1 MTNLTRVEAGERS
14 ALIEVTGYRV
24 ELDLAQGATTFES
37 SSTVRFSCAEPGAS
51 TFLDVKPQRLHRAT
65 LNDVAIDLADFDG
78 ERIALTGLA
87 LANEV
92 VVTATMTYSNDGQG
106 LHRAV
111 DMADDRHYVFGHS
124 FLDAAPRVFACF
136 DQPDL
141 KAPYDVSVTAPPEWI
156 VLGNG
161 AARRIGEGRWVL
173 ATTKPLATYFFTV
186 CAGPYVSVTA
196 VHDGIPLGIHAR
208 ASLREPLERQAE
220 QMLTITRQSF
230 DYYHSLFGI
239 RYPFGEYHQ
248 VYVPE
253 FNAGAMENPGCVTL
267 RDQYV
272 FRGATTRDE
281 VLTRSSTISHE
292 MAHMWFGDL
301 VTMQWWDDLW
311 LNESFA
317 EYMSHRTLCE
327 ATEFTDAWVDSSMA
341 RKPWGYAAE
350 RTPSTHPVAGSPA
363 PDAQSA
369 LQNFDGISYAKGAAT
384 LRQLIAHIGDA
395 SFISGVAEYLRSH
408 AYGNAALVDF
418 LGAMER
424 ASGKDLQG
432 WADAWL
438 RTAGLDSI
446 SVETVTDQGSITSAT
461 VRRMAP
467 AAYPADRPHSLDVAG
482 FTSGTEV
489 FRVVTTVDR
498 DETDL
503 PELEG
508 KPTASMVIPNATD
521 LTWANIKLDAAT
533 VAAAPT
539 ELSAVPQA
547 QARAVVWT
555 ALIDGVALAEI
566 DPRHLLAVLSTSWAS
581 ESNQSIIDRVGLLM
595 TQRIIPAFIPSGEQD
610 GAHAVLA
617 NSAASMLAQAVPGS
631 SRALVAARYVA
642 TSSAD
647 EDLLRRWAG
656 GEQLPEGLYGD
667 SDFRWVVLGNL
678 ARRGAIGGSA
688 ELDAALDRDRT
699 MAGNLKWLQA
709 KASAPDA
716 SAKVWAW
723 EQITGEHGRSN
734 YELNAL
740 AAGFWHSSDQ
750 DVLRPYVARYFT
762 DVPAL
767 SGRVGEDA
775 LATVAALAYPGRL
788 VEDSTAALSAA
799 ALRRRDLTASV
810 RRAMVDADSQLRE
823 ALASRAVF
831 G

>member
-1 MTNLTRVEAGERS
+1 MANLTRVEATVRS
-14 ALIEVTGYRV
+14 ALIDVTGYHL
-24 ELDLAQGATTFES
+24 ELDLDQGASTFES
-37 SSTVRFSCAEPGAS
+37 SSTVRFRCADAGAS
-51 TFLDVKPQRLHRAT
+51 TFLDVKPRRLHRVT
-65 LNDVAIDLADFDG
+65 LNGNEIDLNGFDG
-78 ERIALTGLA
+78 DRIVLTGLA
-87 LANEV
+87 AENEV
-92 VVTATMTYSNDGQG
+92 VVTATMSYSNDGQG

-111 DMADDRHYVFGHS
+111 DPADDRHYVYGHS
-124 FLDAAPRVFACF
+124 FLDAAPRIFACF

-141 KAPYDVSVTAPPEWI
+141 KAPYDVLVTAPAEWV

-161 AARRIGEGRWVL
+161 AATRTDERRWAL

-186 CAGPYVSVTA
+186 CAGPYVSVLA
-196 VHDGIPLGIHAR
+196 EHDGIALGIHAR

-272 FRGATTRDE
+272 FRGAMTDDE
-281 VLTRSSTISHE
+281 VVTRSSTISHE

-301 VTMQWWDDLW
+301 VTMRWWDDLW

-317 EYMSHRTLCE
+317 EYMSHRTLYE
-327 ATEFTDAWVDSSMA
+327 ATEFTDAWVDASMA

-363 PDAQSA
+363 PDAQAA

-384 LRQLIAHIGDA
+384 VRQLIAHIGDA
-395 SFISGVAEYLRSH
+395 AFIAGVSDYLHSH
-408 AYGNAALVDF
+408 AYGNAALADF

-438 RTAGLDSI
+438 RTAGLDAI
-446 SVETVTDQGSITSAT
+446 SVETATDEGVVTSAT
-461 VRRMAP
+461 MRRIPP
-467 AAYPADRPHSLDVAG
+467 AAYPADRPHSFDIAG
-482 FTSGTEV
+482 FSGGTEV

-498 DETDL
+498 DETPL
-503 PELEG
+503 PELVG
-508 KPTASMVIPNATD
+508 ARAANMVIPNAAD

-533 VAAAPT
+533 LAAAPT
-539 ELSAVPQA
+539 ELLAVPHA

-566 DPRHLLAVLSTSWAS
+566 DPRHLLAVLATSWAG
-581 ESNQSIIDRVGLLM
+581 ERHQSIINRVGLQM
-595 TQRIIPAFIPSGEQD
+595 TLRTIPQFIPVSEQA
-610 GAHAVLA
+610 GAFAVMA
-617 NSAASMLAQAVPGS
+617 KAAASMLAESEPGS
-631 SRALVAARYVA
+631 SRALVAARYLA

-647 EDLLRRWAG
+647 EDLLHRWAS
-656 GEQLPEGLYGD
+656 GEQLPEGLIGD
-667 SDFRWVVLGNL
+667 ADFRWVVLDNL
-678 ARRGAIGGSA
+678 ARRGAIGPV
-688 ELDAALDRDRT
+688 EIDAALDRDDT
-699 MAGNLKWLQA
+699 MSGNLKALQA

-716 SAKVWAW
+716 TAKVWAW
-723 EQITGEHGRSN
+723 EQLTGEHGRSN
-734 YELNAL
+734 HELNAL
-740 AAGFWHSSDQ
+740 AAGFWHATDH

-775 LATVAALAYPGRL
+775 LATVAALAYPSSV
-788 VEDSTAALSAA
+788 VEASTAEQSAA
-799 ALRRRDLTASV
+799 ALQRSDLTSSV
-810 RRAMVDADSQLRE
+810 RRAIVDADSQLRE
-823 ALASRAVF
+823 ALASRAAF

>member
-1 MTNLTRVEAGERS
+1 MTNLTRLEAAARS
-14 ALIEVTGYRV
+14 ALIDVTGYRI
-24 ELDLAQGATTFES
+24 ELDLSGGPTLFES
-37 SSTVRFSCAEPGAS
+37 TSRVAFSCAEPGSS
-51 TFLDVKPQRLHRAT
+51 TFLDVKPQHLHRVT
-65 LNDVAIDLADFDG
+65 LNGVDVDLAAFDG
-78 ERIALTGLA
+78 ERVPLAGLA
-87 LANEV
+87 LENEV
-92 VVTATMTYSNDGQG
+92 VVTATMRYSNDGQG

-111 DMADDRHYVFGHS
+111 DSADDRHYVYGHS

-161 AARRIGEGRWVL
+161 AATSAGEGRWVL

-186 CAGPYVSVTA
+186 CAGPYVSVTS

-208 ASLREPLERQAE
+208 ASLREPLERQAP
-220 QMLTITRQSF
+220 QMLAITAQSF

-272 FRGATTRDE
+272 FRGAMTHDE

-301 VTMQWWDDLW
+301 VTMKWWDDLW

-341 RKPWGYAAE
+341 RNPWGYAAE

-395 SFISGVAEYLRSH
+395 AFISGVTEYLHSH

-418 LGAMER
+418 LGSMER

-438 RTAGLDSI
+438 RTSGLDAI
-446 SVETVTDQGSITSAT
+446 SVETVAEAGSITSAK
-461 VRRMAP
+461 VRRTAP
-467 AAYPADRPHSLDVAG
+467 AAHPADRPHSLDIAG
-482 FTSGTEV
+482 FSGGDEV
-489 FRVVTTVDR
+489 FRVLTTVDQ
-498 DETDL
+498 DETAL
-503 PELEG
+503 PELSS
-508 KPTASMVIPNATD
+508 KPMAHMLIPNATD

-533 VAAAPT
+533 VAAAPA
-539 ELSAVPQA
+539 ELSSVPQA

-566 DPRHLLAVLSTSWAS
+566 DPRHLLAVLATSWAT
-581 ESNQSIIDRVGLLM
+581 ESNQSIIDRVGQLM
-595 TQRIIPAFIPSGEQD
+595 TARIIPDFIPFGEQD
-610 GAHAVLA
+610 GALAVMA
-617 NSAASMLAQAVPGS
+617 EAATSMLAGSEPAS

-642 TSSAD
+642 TSSSD
-647 EDLLRRWAG
+647 EALLGAWAAG
-656 GEQLPEGLYGD
+656 EGLPDGLDGD

-678 ARRGAIGGSA
+678 ARRGAIGAAG
-688 ELDAALDRDRT
+688 LDAALDQDRT

-709 KASAPDA
+709 KASAPDGP
-716 SAKVWAW
+716 AKAWAW
-723 EQITGEHGRSN
+723 EQLTGEHGRSN
-734 YELNAL
+734 YELNSL
-740 AAGFWHSSDQ
+740 AAGFWHASDQ
-750 DVLRPYVARYFT
+750 DVLRPYVARYFA

-767 SGRVGEDA
+767 AGRVGEDA
-775 LATVAALAYPGRL
+775 LAKVAELAYPGRL
-788 VEDSTAALSAA
+788 VEEATARQSAA
-799 ALRRRDLTASV
+799 ALRRTDLTASV
-810 RRAMVDADSQLRE
+810 RRAIVDADSQLLE
-823 ALASRAVF
+823 ALKSQATF